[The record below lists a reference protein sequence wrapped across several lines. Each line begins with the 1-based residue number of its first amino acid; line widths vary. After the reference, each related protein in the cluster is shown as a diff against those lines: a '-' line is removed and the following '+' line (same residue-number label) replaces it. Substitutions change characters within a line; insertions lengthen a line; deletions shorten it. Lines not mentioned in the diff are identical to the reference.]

1 MTRMLL
7 LTAAA
12 LFVPPALLADTK
24 EQALAKLQGNWRVE
38 RIEENGVAE
47 PEEEVKRFILVF
59 KGTRINVELRGQ
71 TEHTDFQINP
81 DKSPKEIDMT
91 PQYGD
96 DKGKTFRG
104 IYEIDGDTLRI
115 CATPL
120 AERPKTFVS
129 EKGTMLMVLKRAKD

>member
-1 MTRMLL
+1 MTRTLII
-7 LTAAA
+7 AAA
-12 LFVPPALLADTK
+12 IFAITPALRAESK
-24 EQALAKLQGNWRVE
+24 EEALAKLQGKWRVE

-47 PEEEVKRFILVF
+47 PEEEAKRFTLII
-59 KGTRINVELRGQ
+59 KGNKINVELRGQ
-71 TEHTDFQINP
+71 VEHTDFQI
-81 DKSPKEIDMT
+81 DATKSPKEIDMV

-120 AERPKTFVS
+120 AERPKKIVS
-129 EKGTMLMVLKRAKD
+129 EQGTMILILKRAKD